1 MLQYFI
7 VCPLLF
13 LAGFIDAIGG
23 GGGLIS
29 IPAYIIS
36 GVPVHNAIATNKLSS
51 CMGTTV
57 ATWQYWVN
65 GYIKPKLA
73 LCCVAAAFIG
83 SPIGAEIALRIDAHV
98 FKILMLVILPVTAFY
113 VLKKKA
119 IGEKVEELS
128 FKKTAAISM
137 ATAFVVG
144 MYDGFYGPGT
154 GTFLMLLLTGAA
166 KLDIYQAAGTTKAIN
181 LTTNVASLIVYI
193 LNGKVIFFL
202 GLAAG
207 LFNMAGNFL
216 GARFFRDKGSDIVRP
231 IILIVLVI
239 FFVKIIAE
247 MVGLG

>member
-1 MLQYFI
+1 MLQYLI

-51 CMGTTV
+51 CMGTGLT
-57 ATWQYWVN
+57 TWQYWVN
-65 GYIKPKLA
+65 GYIRPKLA
-73 LCCVAAAFIG
+73 LLCVAAALVG
-83 SPIGAEIALRIDAHV
+83 SPIGAEIALRIDADV
-98 FKILMLVILPVTAFY
+98 FKLLMLVILPVTAFY
-113 VLKKKA
+113 VLKKKD
-119 IGEKVEELS
+119 IGKNEEELS
-128 FKKTAAISM
+128 FKKTAVISV
-137 ATAFVVG
+137 AAALIVG

-166 KLDIYQAAGTTKAIN
+166 KLDIYTAAGTTKAIN
-181 LTTNVASLIVYI
+181 LTRNIGSMMIYL
-193 LNGKVIFFL
+193 LNGKVIFLL

-207 LFNMAGNFL
+207 VFNMAGNFL

-231 IILIVLVI
+231 IIMVVLVI
-239 FFVKIIAE
+239 FFIKILIE
-247 MVGLG
+247 MVG